1 MRAPFPLARGAEGA
15 SVVKRGALGRRQRRR
30 AERRA
35 EEAIGP
41 MLWRQKEH
49 RDDEEDKDKP
59 LSAWGH
65 QSRCG
70 SVGKATKLDVGE
82 PKKGKRPARIG
93 LWKCN
98 ERECR

>member
-15 SVVKRGALGRRQRRR
+15 SVVKRGALGRQQRRR

-35 EEAIGP
+35 EEAGGA

-59 LSAWGH
+59 LSASSGLLSCQPWEETDEQDIGDH
-65 QSRCG
+65 DG
-70 SVGKATKLDVGE
+70 
-82 PKKGKRPARIG
+82 ARFAARA
-93 LWKCN
+93 WHV
-98 ERECR
+98 